1 MTDRNTSTAGS
12 RSVLSRFIMGCAAV
26 IFTAYAFL
34 VIRNQV
40 VYGFEFIG
48 ATMGAGVTFLGGFCW
63 LFAFDGRGRQ
73 NSRRFHLA
81 LLSGCVVGTFGFIGF
96 FRTYVVFS
104 EFKYGS
110 FNRNIC
116 YGSPRFCRRINRWI
130 ALLFGRSK
138 IQRLAKEVEEAQH
151 RCPING

>member
-81 LLSGCVVGTFGFIGF
+81 LLSGCVVGTFGFIGGF
-96 FRTYVVFS
+96 LGPMLFSPKSNTGPLIGIFVTGPLGFVVGS
-104 EFKYGS
+104 IGGLLYSSVEAKFKGW
-110 FNRNIC
+110 
-116 YGSPRFCRRINRWI
+116 P
-130 ALLFGRSK
+130 K
-138 IQRLAKEVEEAQH
+138 K
-151 RCPING
+151 